1 MLVVATAG
9 HVDHGKSSLLRA
21 LTGSDPD
28 RLDEERRR
36 GLTLDLGFVWTRLP
50 GGAPV
55 AFVDVPGHHRFI
67 ANTLAGIATAPSVL
81 FVVAADEGWKPQSGE
96 HLAALDAF
104 GVRTGLLAITRADLA
119 DPARALAD
127 AREHLAGSGLA
138 SIESVAVSART
149 GAGLDALRQRLDA
162 LHASGPPA
170 DPAAPVRLWLDRVFT
185 ADGAGTVATGTLTA
199 GRLAVGDELE
209 LAPRGRP
216 VTVRGLQR
224 LGAATEAVAAPARV
238 AVNLRRTP
246 REAVKRGNALVTPGS
261 WWRTDSVDV
270 RLDADAAALPA
281 EPLVHCGTAMTSA
294 RVRPLGR
301 SAARLRLRTPLD
313 LHIGDRLLIRDP
325 GSRLL
330 TGAVVLDVA
339 PPPLARRGA
348 AAARA
353 GRLAAMTASTELPVQ
368 LRRLGM
374 ARRDELRAM
383 GVRTPDEGAALEPG
397 AVRESGTDTR
407 TVPDPSAVPE
417 PGTSPG
423 SSGGVVAVG
432 DWLVDPGHAA
442 GLRTRLHD
450 AVTAYGA
457 ARPLEPGLP
466 VTEAQR
472 ELGLPE
478 PALVEALAQGRLRVS
493 EGRLYSQSDR
503 DRLPPAVGEAAR
515 ALLEDFRAAPF
526 RAPTEGRLKELG
538 LTRGALALLVRE
550 GRLARYA
557 DVWLPH
563 DAAGLALAR
572 LRGLRAPFTVGE
584 ACRALETS
592 RRVAVP
598 LLEHLD
604 RSGLTRRDATG
615 RRTVTGD

>member
-67 ANTLAGIATAPSVL
+67 ANTLAGIATAPAVL

-96 HLAALDAF
+96 HLEALGAF
-104 GVRTGLLAITRADLA
+104 GVRSGLLAITRADLA
-119 DPARALAD
+119 DPAGALAD
-127 AREHLAGSGLA
+127 AREHLSGTGLA

-149 GAGLDALRQRLDA
+149 GAGLDTLRQRLGA
-162 LHASGPPA
+162 LHASGPPP

-209 LAPRGRP
+209 LAPQGRP
-216 VTVRGLQR
+216 VTVRGLQC
-224 LGAATEAVAAPARV
+224 LGAATEEVAAPARV
-238 AVNLRRTP
+238 AVNLRRVP

-261 WWRTDSVDV
+261 WRRTDIVDV
-270 RLDADAAALPA
+270 RLDADAAVLPA

-313 LHIGDRLLIRDP
+313 LHIGDRLLVRDP

-353 GRLAAMTASTELPVQ
+353 GQLATMTASTELSVQ

-383 GVRTPDEGAALEPG
+383 GVRIPDDGAAPVPG
-397 AVRESGTDTR
+397 AVR
-407 TVPDPSAVPE
+407 A
-417 PGTSPG
+417 PGTVPG
-423 SSGGVVAVG
+423 SSEGVVAVR
-432 DWLVDPGHAA
+432 DWLVDPVHAA
-442 GLRTRLHD
+442 GLRARLLD
-450 AVTAYGA
+450 AVRACGI

-478 PALVEALAQGRLRVS
+478 PALVEALALGQLRVS
-493 EGRLYSQSDR
+493 EGRLYTRSDR
-503 DRLPPAVGEAAR
+503 DPLPPAVGEAAR

-538 LTRGALALLVRE
+538 LSRGTLALLVRE
-550 GRLARYA
+550 GWLARYA

-572 LRGLRAPFTVGE
+572 LRNLRAPFTVGE

-604 RSGLTRRDATG
+604 RSGLTRRDAAG
-615 RRTVTGD
+615 RRTLTGD